1 MLWRLILSAALIG
14 AWTWIGA
21 AFGLATAPVM
31 NDIAVGQFN
40 GGDAWRQAVAVQGTW
55 GFFYRAG
62 SVALI
67 AVLAC
72 IWWAPLKRLMLGKD
86 DGALLLVAGSISGL
100 IAALALSA
108 TPAHAYRYKTNY
120 AEYYNAKPDE
130 TVFLVPMLGDADKQA
145 VKKDAAFLESKKVA
159 AQYVLITHGTL
170 PETGAIRNDV
180 VNTVQAVVVK
190 RRPVAREWTHRADT
204 GTSSADQSFSCESA
218 ESHNI
223 RTAITA
229 AFMIE
234 EASAATYLHFA
245 GADPSQKLPT
255 SQSGGEADA
264 DPTFVSAVA
273 ATSLS
278 DFVDTFGR
286 RIIQTELCKAIGARD
301 TDKVIAEKSKI
312 IEEVSNAATTQL
324 KAMGVT
330 VKALGY
336 AGPLDLANDIQ
347 SAINNVYIQGKRK
360 LAVDAIKDVLPAME
374 QQARVEALLAFSE
387 ALKSGKLPNLPSFV
401 GAIPPEILEGFK
413 HYVMSA
419 TPAGLPPVK

>member
-1 MLWRLILSAALIG
+1 MLWRILLSAALLG
-14 AWTWIGA
+14 AWVWIGA
-21 AFGLATAPVM
+21 AFGLAVAPAM
-31 NDIAVGQFN
+31 NEAGAGQFN
-40 GGDAWRQAVAVQGTW
+40 GGDAWRQAVAAQGTW
-55 GFFYRAG
+55 TFVYRAG
-62 SVALI
+62 AVSLI

-86 DGALLLVAGSISGL
+86 GGALLLFVAGVG
-100 IAALALSA
+100 ALAFSA
-108 TPAHAYRYKTNY
+108 APAHAYRYKTDY

-130 TVFLVPMLGDADKQA
+130 TVFLVPMLGDAGKQS
-145 VKKDAAFLESKKVA
+145 VKKDAEFLETKKVP
-159 AQYVLITHGTL
+159 AQFVLITHGTL
-170 PETGAIRNDV
+170 PGTGTFMNDV
-180 VNTVQAVVVK
+180 VNTAQAVVVK

-234 EASAATYLHFA
+234 EGNAATYLYFA
-245 GADPSQKLPT
+245 GADPTQKLPT
-255 SQSGGEADA
+255 SQSGGESDK

-273 ATSLS
+273 AMSLS

-286 RIIQTELCKAIGARD
+286 RIIQTELCKAIGARA
-301 TDKVIAEKSKI
+301 TDRVIAEKAKI
-312 IEEVSNAATTQL
+312 IEEVNAAATTQL

-336 AGPLDLANDIQ
+336 GGPLDLDGDIQ